1 MKFPM
6 KLEVARLEFTM
17 KTRRFL
23 AIIAALALAALAYSS
38 AMAHGDADVA
48 GYKITVGFLNEPAY
62 EGEMNAVSVR
72 VVKPMSESE
81 SADAGHADHDHSA
94 AAAHSHEETLESEV
108 PIAVSVSA
116 EVADGGGVAVNIS
129 ADNWR
134 WAPESVD
141 GPREP
146 GAGHAHIY
154 VDGVKIGRVYG
165 PGYDL
170 VGLEPGERHIRVTL
184 NSNDHKLLAVNGEP
198 VEASATVTIPGM
210 AASAGRRMAGI
221 EGLESTLKAD
231 ITHVASETTRT
242 LELTPLA
249 DDPGHY
255 AASIIPTSQGHYR
268 IRLYGEI
275 EGDAIDQTF
284 DSHAGGGEFDDVQ
297 AASALQFPLKVAS
310 ARETESA
317 ARGAQANAAAAQE
330 AAASASDSAGGA
342 STLAIA
348 GIALGFLG
356 AAMGG
361 AALAVSLRR
370 GQRDG

>member
-1 MKFPM
+1 MKYQM
-6 KLEVARLEFTM
+6 KLEVAM

-23 AIIAALALAALAYSS
+23 AIIAALALAALTHSS
-38 AMAHGDADVA
+38 AMAHGDADVS

-62 EGEMNAVSVR
+62 EGVMNAVSVR
-72 VVKPMSESE
+72 VTKPMSESE
-81 SADAGHADHDHSA
+81 SADDGHAGHDHSSP
-94 AAAHSHEETLESEV
+94 AAHTHEETLESEV
-108 PIAVSVSA
+108 PVSVSIDA
-116 EVADGGGVAVNIS
+116 EVGTNGGVAVSVS

-141 GPREP
+141 GDREP

-184 NSNDHKLLAVNGEP
+184 NSNDHKQLAVNGEP
-198 VEASATVTIPGM
+198 VEASAMVTIPGM
-210 AASAGRRMAGI
+210 AAASAAARMAGI
-221 EGLESTLKAD
+221 EGLESTLKVD

-242 LELTPLA
+242 LELTPRA

-255 AASIIPTSQGHYR
+255 AANIIPTSQGHYR

-310 ARETESA
+310 AREIEGA
-317 ARGAQANAAAAQE
+317 ARGAQASAAAAQE
-330 AAASASDSAGGA
+330 AAANASDSAGGA
-342 STLAIA
+342 YIIGFA
-348 GIALGFLG
+348 GIAVGILG
-356 AAMGG
+356 AAAGG

-370 GQRDG
+370 GRRNE

>member
-1 MKFPM
+1 MKFPI
-6 KLEVARLEFTM
+6 KLEVAM

-62 EGEMNAVSVR
+62 EGVMNAVSVR

-81 SADAGHADHDHSA
+81 SEDAGHAGHDHS

-116 EVADGGGVAVNIS
+116 EVGADGGVAVNIS

-141 GPREP
+141 GAREP

-198 VEASATVTIPGM
+198 VEASATVTIPGA
-210 AASAGRRMAGI
+210 AASAARRMAGI
-221 EGLESTLKAD
+221 EGLESTLKVD

-242 LELTPLA
+242 LELTPRA

-255 AASIIPTSQGHYR
+255 AANLIPTSQGHYR
-268 IRLYGEI
+268 IRVYGEI

-297 AASALQFPLKVAS
+297 AASALQFPLQVAS

-370 GQRDG
+370 GRGNG

>member
-1 MKFPM
+1 MKFPI
-6 KLEVARLEFTM
+6 KLEVAM

-23 AIIAALALAALAYSS
+23 AAVAALALAALAYSS

-72 VVKPMSESE
+72 VVKPMSES
-81 SADAGHADHDHSA
+81 ADDGHAGHDHL

-255 AASIIPTSQGHYR
+255 AANLIPTSQGHYR
-268 IRLYGEI
+268 IRVYGEI

-330 AAASASDSAGGA
+330 AAADASDSAGGA

-370 GQRDG
+370 GRRNG